1 MNKADNLSEKSC
13 NSLVFED
20 EAKVLTFACITTDN
34 VKDAPLLLG
43 EVVKNKIVAPENAA
57 EAKQLASNAEKLKKQ
72 QIEKLEAADAGIP
85 HRSQQKY
92 KTIEEILND
101 NNLPISAQANAI
113 FYNFRNKSISLADCE
128 LYLKNHPDKSKT
140 DYRKLLCAYDHEKYG
155 YI

>member
-72 QIEKLEAADAGIP
+72 GCRVSTKAVAESRVARGRNVTKQKLEAKAKEAKEDDSS
-85 HRSQQKY
+85 R
-92 KTIEEILND
+92 
-101 NNLPISAQANAI
+101 
-113 FYNFRNKSISLADCE
+113 
-128 LYLKNHPDKSKT
+128 
-140 DYRKLLCAYDHEKYG
+140 
-155 YI
+155 

>member
-57 EAKQLASNAEKLKKQ
+57 EAKQLASNAEKLK
-72 QIEKLEAADAGIP
+72 
-85 HRSQQKY
+85 
-92 KTIEEILND
+92 
-101 NNLPISAQANAI
+101 
-113 FYNFRNKSISLADCE
+113 NKDVE
-128 LYLKNHPDKSKT
+128 YLQ
-140 DYRKLLCAYDHEKYG
+140 KLLQKQELQEEEV
-155 YI
+155 